1 MDRIRL
7 YSQDFTEFL
16 EGGLQKGIIS
26 GLYGPAASG
35 KTLTCI
41 LAMLSPDLVGKK
53 IVYIDTEKGLSTDRI
68 KQIMPDCN
76 EQLNNTIFFNP
87 KNFPEMQKICE
98 KLDKVINEKFG
109 LIIVDTISSSYRLE
123 IANKSD
129 QKKLNQDFVNITSH
143 LSKISKDYDIPI
155 LVTTQV
161 YADMNNEDSE
171 SLKLEEKENNNR
183 DKVLPIGGFILKNRC
198 KCFIELIKL
207 NKNNRMAVIK
217 NHSDIEP
224 GKEMFF
230 KIIGEG
236 IEKFER
242 PN

>member
-16 EGGLQKGIIS
+16 KGGLQKGIIS

-53 IVYIDTEKGLSTDRI
+53 IVYIDSEKGLSTDRI
-68 KQIMPDCN
+68 RQIMHDCHVP
-76 EQLNNTIFFNP
+76 LNNTIFFYP

-123 IANKSD
+123 IANRSD

-161 YADMNNEDSE
+161 YADMNNEE
-171 SLKLEEKENNNR
+171 
-183 DKVLPIGGFILKNRC
+183 DKDNVLPIGGFILKNRC

-217 NHSDIEP
+217 NHSDIEH
-224 GKEMFF
+224 GKHLFF
-230 KIIGEG
+230 KIVKEG

-242 PN
+242 